1 MSKQF
6 GAAGIKV
13 HMPAAWEPG
22 TFLQET
28 ETLREVKRTGNRVLF
43 LLAYDD
49 DIKTVASHA
58 AREGMLR
65 AGFAWLR
72 NEAAAQ
78 ATGLEQGFMF
88 MRSLLPSKGMQAF
101 AEHVS
106 DYSKS
111 SFNISLSTDA
121 VDLTYS
127 VALHD
132 AVMLYAHAA
141 TSVLAEGGNLNDG
154 QVVTA
159 AVRST
164 KFVGIGSIVALN
176 QDGDRIETY
185 EVMSYVAEADS
196 TMATVPI
203 GLYNSTEQQY
213 VAYERSV
220 IWPGNTSCVPID
232 SGVHEQC
239 NSDGCWDMSYMIAHM
254 DVHRAVYTNTAR
266 LP

>member
-1 MSKQF
+1 MVGIQIVIIL
-6 GAAGIKV
+6 AGLSLKDMQI
-13 HMPAAWEPG
+13 
-22 TFLQET
+22 
-28 ETLREVKRTGNRVLF
+28 
-43 LLAYDD
+43 
-49 DIKTVASHA
+49 VASSTEEQRMTQGWAWISPEERPATHHLQ
-58 AREGMLR
+58 GWCFLR
-65 AGFAWLR
+65 PF
-72 NEAAAQ
+72 
-78 ATGLEQGFMF
+78 
-88 MRSLLPSKGMQAF
+88 LPSKGMQAF

-164 KFVGIGSIVALN
+164 KFVGIGNSIVALN

-185 EVMSYVAEADS
+185 EVMSYIADADS